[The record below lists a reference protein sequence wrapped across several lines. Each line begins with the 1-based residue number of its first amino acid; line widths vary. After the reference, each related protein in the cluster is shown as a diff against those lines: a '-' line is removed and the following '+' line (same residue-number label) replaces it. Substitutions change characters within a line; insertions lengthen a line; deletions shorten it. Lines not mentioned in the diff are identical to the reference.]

1 MSSSIYYRQL
11 EGKDFKILTKILSST
26 WQLNEYSKNKKITK
40 LIARY
45 DFLNYLCKSNYSLI
59 SSVNGKPVGVLL
71 ARNEKKYNIF
81 SQFFNKIKK
90 AFLWIRLIF
99 LSSGRKYLKENKIMA
114 KADKK
119 LRKNHHRRYGAEF
132 VLFAVKKNYKGQGVG
147 SEMLDIFIKY
157 LNDNKINTYYLYTDE
172 YCNVDYYIKHD
183 FTKLDETDVMF
194 DGDKE
199 PSTFYI
205 FSYNINKHLTQQ
217 NKNLTSKP
225 AESK

>member
-114 KADKK
+114 KADRK

-147 SEMLDIFIKY
+147 SEMLDIFI
-157 LNDNKINTYYLYTDE
+157 
-172 YCNVDYYIKHD
+172 
-183 FTKLDETDVMF
+183 
-194 DGDKE
+194 
-199 PSTFYI
+199 
-205 FSYNINKHLTQQ
+205 
-217 NKNLTSKP
+217 
-225 AESK
+225 